1 MTMAA
6 VDSLETKITDQHQ
19 SLLPAVVAAAVAAAA
34 ALFFVVVV
42 AVVLYR
48 RCWKF
53 HYQMTTHLIIHLHY
67 R

>member
-6 VDSLETKITDQHQ
+6 VDSLETMISGQHR
-19 SLLPAVVAAAVAAAA
+19 SFLHAVVAAAAAAV
-34 ALFFVVVV
+34 LFFVVVV
-42 AVVLYR
+42 AAAAVVLYR

-67 R
+67 